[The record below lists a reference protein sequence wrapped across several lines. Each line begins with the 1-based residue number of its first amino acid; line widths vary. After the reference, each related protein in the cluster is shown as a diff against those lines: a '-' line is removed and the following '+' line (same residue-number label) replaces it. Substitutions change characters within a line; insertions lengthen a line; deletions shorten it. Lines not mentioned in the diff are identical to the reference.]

1 MPVPSPQMPQ
11 LVEVDGPHAGRA
23 HPLPYGDHVLG
34 RGGRAGVRLDHED
47 VSREHARVEVG
58 PEGVVVHDLGSKNG
72 VWVAGLRV
80 QAPAALG
87 HDDHFSLGEL
97 TLRIVHP
104 GSQVSR
110 ALAAGGET
118 TVTTD
123 LPPPEPRADLRA
135 LVVPLLAPIVGVLV
149 CAALVV
155 AMLLR

>member
-1 MPVPSPQMPQ
+1 MPSSQMPQ

-58 PEGVVVHDLGSKNG
+58 PEGVVVHDLESKNG
-72 VWVAGLRV
+72 VWVAGQRM
-80 QAPAALG
+80 QAPASLG
-87 HDDHFSLGEL
+87 HDDRFSLGQL

-104 GSQVSR
+104 GSQVTR

-118 TVTTD
+118 TLTTD
-123 LPPPEPRADLRA
+123 LPPPEPRPDLRA
-135 LVVPLLAPIVGVLV
+135 LVVPLLVPVFGVLV
-149 CAALVV
+149 CGALVV